1 MSIVK
6 RRLKEVAADLGF
18 APKEVSEVLSRFF
31 EKPKSNSQILTDEEL
46 NVLLDYVTQQHQID
60 SLEQVFAVQAKPAE
74 KKPRP
79 QQPQEPKKPVEPA
92 EQADPETAAGRA
104 QTFLQE
110 LTQLMGVQVSVAV
123 NTDEEGNVRVNM
135 MGDEQGDNLPIPYWF
150 GKDVDGNG
158 FQRRPVTFQDS
169 FFTNSNAVIL
179 VMSTPDTGWQT
190 VEMARKHEKPL
201 IYSYR
206 NDPAQISH
214 DMLRELLGETAVQ
227 LSNEAEARAIEK
239 QFSLDHITD
248 LFRTAKA
255 QVIVT
260 TLGKRGCLI
269 YDKNSG
275 RDYEQTLVPITS
287 GGNGFVDAVGAGD
300 GFVAGFLYGMS
311 RKKPLPV
318 CAQYGS
324 TLASFVIE
332 CDGSTTNL
340 PDEEALLAR
349 NQTRP
354 DAM

>member
-1 MSIVK
+1 MKQYDYTLVGGAAMVQMLRFQKLPEVGETSMPINRNPAELYFGGCGFNIYSGLAKLGVPVMPVLTHAHPMLAE
-6 RRLKEVAADLGF
+6 RL
-18 APKEVSEVLSRFF
+18 
-31 EKPKSNSQILTDEEL
+31 
-46 NVLLDYVTQQHQID
+46 HQD
-60 SLEQVFAVQAKPAE
+60 SLRYGFPEDGIFGPLAE
-74 KKPRP
+74 RYF
-79 QQPQEPKKPVEPA
+79 QC
-92 EQADPETAAGRA
+92 
-104 QTFLQE
+104 L
-110 LTQLMGVQVSVAV
+110 
-123 NTDEEGNVRVNM
+123 M
-135 MGDEQGDNLPIPYWF
+135 MGDEKGDNLTIAYWF

-214 DMLRELLGETAVQ
+214 DMLREILGETAV
-227 LSNEAEARAIEK
+227 LFTNEAEARAIEK